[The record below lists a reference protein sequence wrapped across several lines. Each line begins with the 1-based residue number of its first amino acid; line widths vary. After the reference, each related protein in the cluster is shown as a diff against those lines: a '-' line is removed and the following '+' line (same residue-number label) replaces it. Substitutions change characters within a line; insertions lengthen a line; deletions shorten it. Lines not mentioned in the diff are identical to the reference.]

1 MNFGEIKSFLQG
13 TSLFDAN
20 PAGQAGQTNGQHDAL
35 ANIKPNLSKLVSSAS
50 IVLQSQSTVL
60 SFNVLNKV
68 VSDKLA
74 SLDPEAAEV
83 TSKKNESLFDF
94 EEVANNVLS
103 FIEKAVMKAKG
114 DGASDDR
121 LNSILEHARKG
132 VEEGFTQAREELGS
146 MGQVDDE
153 VEEGINKS
161 YDAIQ
166 NGLDRFENKLF
177 GSVPEAAPAQ
187 EAQISQLAATA
198 TEINY
203 SLSKS
208 SSISIQTN
216 DGDTV
221 TIDFAEALRYQ
232 ASQQSASYSTE
243 NEDGSTSNVQ
253 YSQTSES
260 RYQAVGFSFSVEGEL
275 DEDEKEAIGALVQ
288 DVSKLA
294 DEFFNGDLDKAFAQ
308 ATQLGFDESELS
320 GFSLQMTRTESISVA
335 HAYQQVSQYEG
346 DDRPGRGNGREH
358 GQGNGEQPQQNMGQ
372 LVKPVANYLKDLMAF
387 IEQAQEKLKDG
398 NDLQELMT
406 NSLSKYLEFK
416 GETNVSASMERFVQF
431 NQQLLS
437 TLQNE
442 TAVEPPADNPETAA
456 QQQGI
461 AVGEPTSDG
470 SKSTNITA

>member
-20 PAGQAGQTNGQHDAL
+20 PAGQARGPQDAL

-50 IVLQSQSTVL
+50 IVQQSQSMVL

-68 VSDKLA
+68 MSDKLA
-74 SLDPEAAEV
+74 SLDPESAAA
-83 TSKKNESLFDF
+83 SKKNESLFDF
-94 EEVANNVLS
+94 EEVAKNVLS

-114 DGASDDR
+114 DGSDDER
-121 LNSILEHARKG
+121 LSSMLEHARKG
-132 VEEGFTQAREELGS
+132 VEEGFAQARKELGA

-153 VEEGINKS
+153 VEGGINKA

-177 GSVPEAAPAQ
+177 GTVPEMQ
-187 EAQISQLAATA
+187 DTQISQLAATA

-216 DGDTV
+216 DGDIV
-221 TIDFAEALRYQ
+221 TINFAEALRYQ

-260 RYQAVGFSFSVEGEL
+260 RYHAVGFSFSVEGEL
-275 DEDEKEAIGALVQ
+275 DEDEREAIGALVQ

-294 DEFFNGDLDKAFAQ
+294 DEFFNGNLDKAFEQ

-335 HAYQQVSQYEG
+335 HAYQQVAQYEG
-346 DDRPGRGNGREH
+346 ADRPGRGHGREH
-358 GQGNGEQPQQNMGQ
+358 GQGHDNGEQSQQNIGQ
-372 LVKPVANYLKDLMAF
+372 LIKPVANYLKDLMAF
-387 IEQAQEKLKDG
+387 IEQAQEKLRDG
-398 NDLQELMT
+398 NDLQELM
-406 NSLSKYLEFK
+406 SSSVSKYLEFK
-416 GETNVSASMERFVQF
+416 GEVNISASMERFVQF
-431 NQQLLS
+431 NQQMLS

-442 TAVEPPADNPETAA
+442 TAVEPPADDPESAPA
-456 QQQGI
+456 VEPQGI

-470 SKSTNITA
+470 TKS